1 MSKKGFYHSE
11 RLIEYI
17 SLESEHNFAIEF
29 RALEVW
35 WHTHKNSINASS
47 IYNWNVTLIT
57 TQQQN

>member
-29 RALEVW
+29 RALEV
-35 WHTHKNSINASS
+35 
-47 IYNWNVTLIT
+47 
-57 TQQQN
+57 